1 MPRSRAGWLGAAG
14 IACAGLSGCAGF
26 WDEVTS
32 RDFSV
37 QNMVSPPD
45 PMTVLRT
52 STDGDAR
59 AKAMRRLDVAD
70 ASKAEQD
77 EALVI
82 LTRAAAADPQPVCRS
97 AAVQALG
104 RFQDPRVVPALVTAY
119 DSADQL
125 TPELSYMIRSQAL
138 TALGETRQP
147 EAAQFL
153 VQVARQPVKNDLA
166 DRERGQARDVRLA
179 AVRSLKNFPGSEA
192 AVAAAGQLAHTE
204 RDVAVRDRAREAY
217 VALTGQELAPAGPAA
232 PTPTPTPIQNVGHT
246 QSARP

>member
-1 MPRSRAGWLGAAG
+1 VG

-37 QNMVSPPD
+37 RNLVSPPE
-45 PMTVLRT
+45 PMSVLRS

-70 ASKAEQD
+70 AGPAEQE
-77 EALVI
+77 EALVL

-104 RFQDPRVVPALVTAY
+104 RYKDPRVVPALVAAY

-125 TPELSYMIRSQAL
+125 TPELAYMIRAQAL
-138 TALGETRQP
+138 TALGETKQP

-153 VQVARQPVKNDLA
+153 VQVARQPVKSDLA

-179 AVRSLKNFPGSEA
+179 AVRSLKNFPGFELA
-192 AVAAAGQLAHTE
+192 AATAGQLARTE
-204 RDVAVRDRAREAY
+204 RDVAVRDRARESY
-217 VALTGQELAPAGPAA
+217 VALTGQELSPTAPAA
-232 PTPTPTPIQNVGHT
+232 PTPAPVQNVGHT